1 MALINRQTLKNYF
14 QKGGFATEKH
24 FVDLIDSSLNMI
36 DDGISINQKQGFK
49 LNPIGFSTRLMS
61 FFKKATQN
69 EPDFTVNINQDNV
82 EGLSINNREG
92 DPLLKFDQNK
102 QIGVHTNEPR
112 FDFDVRGVL
121 GIDSKSGNHIVGEVD
136 GDGSWQTIISNLDG
150 INGFEVVASIRGKM
164 GSGRYA
170 MAHAIALSTFGG
182 KSSRNRIKNTHEYY
196 GSFMNRLSFRWVGEM
211 HNYELQV
218 RTRRHYGVSEL
229 DGQPY
234 KIKFN
239 VSRFFSE

>member
-82 EGLSINNREG
+82 DGLSINNREG

-182 KSSRNRIKNTHEYY
+182 KSSRNRIKNTNAYY

>member
-24 FVDLIDSSLNMI
+24 FIDLIDSSLNMI
-36 DDGISINQKQGFK
+36 DDGISINQNQGFK

-92 DPLLKFDQNK
+92 EPLIKFDQNK

-182 KSSRNRIKNTHEYY
+182 KSSRNRIKNTNAYY

>member
-170 MAHAIALSTFGG
+170 IAHAIALSTFGG
-182 KSSRNRIKNTHEYY
+182 KSSRNRIKNTNAYY

>member
-92 DPLLKFDQNK
+92 EPLLKFDQNK

-170 MAHAIALSTFGG
+170 IAHAIALSTFGG
-182 KSSRNRIKNTHEYY
+182 KSSRNRIKNTHAYY

>member
-182 KSSRNRIKNTHEYY
+182 KSSRNRIKNTHAYY

>member
-24 FVDLIDSSLNMI
+24 FIDLIDSSLNMI

-92 DPLLKFDQNK
+92 EPLIKFDQNK

-150 INGFEVVASIRGKM
+150 INGFEVVASIKGKM
-164 GSGRYA
+164 GSVRYA

-182 KSSRNRIKNTHEYY
+182 KSSRNRIKNTNAYY

>member
-36 DDGISINQKQGFK
+36 DDGISINQKHGFK
-49 LNPIGFSTRLMS
+49 LNPMGYSNRLMS
-61 FFKKATQN
+61 YFKKATQK
-69 EPDFTVNINQDNV
+69 EPDFSVNLNQDNI
-82 EGLSINNREG
+82 EGLSINDREG
-92 DPLLKFDQNK
+92 APLLKFDQNK
-102 QIGVHTNEPR
+102 RIGVHTNEPR
-112 FDFDVRGVL
+112 FDFDVKGVL
-121 GIDSKSGNHIVGEVD
+121 GVDSKSGSYVVGEGE
-136 GDGSWQTIISNLDG
+136 GDGNWQTVMANLDG
-150 INGFEVVASIRGKM
+150 INGFEVVAFIKGKL

-182 KSSRNRIKNTHEYY
+182 RSSRNKIKNTHAYY
-196 GSFMNRLSFRWVGEM
+196 GSFLNRLSFRWVGEM

-218 RTRRHYGVSEL
+218 RTRRHYGVNEL

>member
-24 FVDLIDSSLNMI
+24 FIDLIDSSLNMI

-92 DPLLKFDQNK
+92 EPLLKFDQNK

-170 MAHAIALSTFGG
+170 IAHAIALSTFGG
-182 KSSRNRIKNTHEYY
+182 KSSRNRIKNTNAFY

>member
-36 DDGISINQKQGFK
+36 DDGISINQKHGFK
-49 LNPIGFSTRLMS
+49 LNPLGYSTRLMS
-61 FFKKATQN
+61 FFKKSTQKN
-69 EPDFTVNINQDNV
+69 SDFSLNLNHDNI
-82 EGLSINNREG
+82 EGLSVNDRE
-92 DPLLKFDQNK
+92 DTTLIKFDQHN

-112 FDFDVRGVL
+112 FDFDVKGVL
-121 GIDSKSGNHIVGEVD
+121 GVDSKSGNFVVGEVD
-136 GDGSWQTIISNLDG
+136 GDGSWQTVISDLDG

-170 MAHAIALSTFGG
+170 MTHAIALSTFGG
-182 KSSRNRIKNTHEYY
+182 RYSRNKIKNTHAYY
-196 GSFMNRLSFRWVGEM
+196 GSFLNRLSLRWVGDM

-218 RTRRHYGVSEL
+218 KTRRHYGVNEV

>member
-182 KSSRNRIKNTHEYY
+182 KSSRNRIKNTHAYY

-229 DGQPY
+229 DDQPY

-239 VSRFFSE
+239 VSRFLSE

>member
-36 DDGISINQKQGFK
+36 DDGISINQKHGFK
-49 LNPIGFSTRLMS
+49 LNPMGYSNRLMS
-61 FFKKATQN
+61 YFKKATQK
-69 EPDFTVNINQDNV
+69 EPDFSVNLNQDNI
-82 EGLSINNREG
+82 EGLSINDREG
-92 DPLLKFDQNK
+92 APLLKFDQNK
-102 QIGVHTNEPR
+102 QIGVNTNEPS
-112 FDFDVRGVL
+112 FDFDVKGVL
-121 GIDSKSGNHIVGEVD
+121 GVDSKSGSYAVGEVD
-136 GDGSWQTIISNLDG
+136 GDGNWQTVMANLDG
-150 INGFEVVASIRGKM
+150 INGFEVVASKGKL

-170 MAHAIALSTFGG
+170 MANAIALSTFGG
-182 KSSRNRIKNTHEYY
+182 RSSRNKIKNTHAYY
-196 GSFMNRLSFRWVGEM
+196 GSFLNRLSFRWVGEM

-218 RTRRHYGVSEL
+218 RTRRHYGVNEV

>member
-49 LNPIGFSTRLMS
+49 LNPIGFSNRLMS

-182 KSSRNRIKNTHEYY
+182 KSSRNRIKNTHAYY
-196 GSFMNRLSFRWVGEM
+196 GSFMNRLSFRWIGEM